1 MATTTTPP
9 SPSPDWQALA
19 ETGLGFLKALAAT
32 VTLSPEQEAVAAFY
46 RALTG
51 AFGRPS
57 KTLSVQVDKKTVTVV
72 DPPEEAAHYRIGN
85 FGSGGARDEDSF
97 TSNTITLTTV
107 DPTKTPLVVELYDA
121 DMVLLARGVIR

>member
-1 MATTTTPP
+1 VATTTTPP
-9 SPSPDWQALA
+9 SSSPDWQELA

-32 VTLSPEQEAVAAFY
+32 VTPSPEQQAVADFY

-57 KTLSVQVDKKTVTVV
+57 KTLSVRVNANNSVTVV

-85 FGSGGARDEDSF
+85 FGSGGTREEGSF
-97 TSNTITLTTV
+97 SNPITLKTV
-107 DPTKTPLVVELYDA
+107 DPTRTPLIVELYDA